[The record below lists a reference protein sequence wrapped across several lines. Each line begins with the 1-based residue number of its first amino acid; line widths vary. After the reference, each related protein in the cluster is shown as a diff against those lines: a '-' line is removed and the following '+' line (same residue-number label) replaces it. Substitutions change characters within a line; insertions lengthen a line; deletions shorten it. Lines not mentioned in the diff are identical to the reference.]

1 MARFL
6 LTVAATSLVVVL
18 LIGALGFVA
27 VRSVLGPQVAAA
39 AGVPFAAA
47 DFPPEIQGMRHLP
60 AAERFSHFQ
69 GAQIRFTD
77 ANNTS
82 HTVNVTP
89 GTVTAV
95 TGSSLTV
102 DTNSGGSK
110 TYSLTGSTRIHM
122 AAHPAEG
129 SSSQSAP
136 KVGDKVVVI
145 TFDDS
150 SEARAVA
157 IGGPEGF
164 APWGGPWHGGNH

>member
-1 MARFL
+1 MTRFL

-39 AGVPFAAA
+39 AGVPFAAV
-47 DFPPEIQGMRHLP
+47 DVPREIQGWHDLP
-60 AAERFSHFQ
+60 AADRFRHFQ

-77 ANNTS
+77 ANNS
-82 HTVNVTP
+82 PHTANVTP
-89 GTVTAV
+89 GTVTAF
-95 TGSSLTV
+95 TGSSLTI
-102 DTNSGGSK
+102 DTNAGGGK
-110 TYSLTGSTRIHM
+110 TYSLTGSTRIHT

-129 SSSQSAP
+129 SSSQSTP

-145 TFDDS
+145 TLDDS